1 MSVKFYLRSKTSEI
15 SSLDVIVRYK
25 GDRFKFPSNISMDP
39 KMWSQEKQ
47 RAKEYRYYD
56 GVYINS
62 ALVKLESIYKDALNY
77 FVSQMINP
85 TKKEF
90 EEKLKELIY
99 GLNKEVNDN
108 RGLFVPFVESTIEKL
123 KGDRNPESI
132 KSYNVLLGK
141 LKEFEKDNK
150 ENLSFKDIDLDFYRS
165 FQKWFYKQDYS
176 ANYFAKM
183 IKIIKTFMTEA
194 NESGVTSFQGHKL
207 KGFSK
212 IEIESENIY
221 LTVEELLRI
230 HNLNIN
236 LLPIDK
242 RETYL
247 IVKNKFLI
255 GAFTGLR
262 ISDFNRLDEININ
275 DNKIRIKTL
284 KTLQNVVIPIH
295 PVVKDILDSGFN
307 LKSIV
312 SAKAINDMIKDICC
326 LAKINESVL
335 INENIGGKNKQKV
348 YKKWQLVSSHT
359 ARRSGATNMF
369 KAGIPSIS
377 IMKIT
382 GHTTEKSFM
391 KYIKISAEENAD
403 LLSRHE
409 FFK

>member
-1 MSVKFYLRSKTSEI
+1 MSVKFYLRSKSSEI

-25 GDRFKFPSNISMDP
+25 GDRFKFPSNISVDP

-47 RAKEYRYYD
+47 RAKEYKYYD
-56 GVYINS
+56 GIYINS
-62 ALVKLESIYKDALNY
+62 ALAKLESIYKDALNY

-108 RGLFVPFVESTIEKL
+108 RGLFVPFVQSTIEKL

-141 LKEFEKDNK
+141 LKDFEKEYK
-150 ENLSFKDIDLDFYRS
+150 TNLSFKDIDLDFYRS
-165 FQKWFYKQDYS
+165 FQKWFYKKDYS

-194 NESGVTSFQGHKL
+194 NETGVTSFQGHKL

-212 IEIESENIY
+212 IEVESENIY

-230 HNLNIN
+230 HNLNVN
-236 LLPIDK
+236 LLPVDK

-262 ISDFNRLDEININ
+262 ISDFNRLDEINIS

-295 PVVKDILDSGFN
+295 PVVKDILDSGFD
-307 LKSIV
+307 LKSKV

-335 INENIGGKNKQKV
+335 INENIGGKNKQKT

>member
-1 MSVKFYLRSKTSEI
+1 MSVKFYLRSKSSEI

-25 GDRFKFPSNISMDP
+25 GDRFKFPSNISVDP

-47 RAKEYRYYD
+47 RAKEYKYYD
-56 GVYINS
+56 GIYINS
-62 ALVKLESIYKDALNY
+62 ALAKLESIYKDALNY

-108 RGLFVPFVESTIEKL
+108 RGLFVPFVQSTIEKL

-141 LKEFEKDNK
+141 LKDFEKEYK
-150 ENLSFKDIDLDFYRS
+150 TNLSFKDIDLDFYRS
-165 FQKWFYKQDYS
+165 FQKWFYKKDYS
-176 ANYFAKM
+176 ANYFSKM

-194 NESGVTSFQGHKL
+194 NETGVTSFQGHKL

-212 IEIESENIY
+212 IEVESENIY

-230 HNLNIN
+230 HNLNVN
-236 LLPIDK
+236 LLPVDK

-262 ISDFNRLDEININ
+262 ISDFNRLDEINIS

-295 PVVKDILDSGFN
+295 PVVKDILDNGFD
-307 LKSIV
+307 LKSKV

-335 INENIGGKNKQKV
+335 INENIGGKNKQKT